1 MADQRPTDRT
11 RGGARTDSAAEE
23 RPSLRCR
30 VLGHDYAF
38 STEGATLRWQCT
50 RDCHAGGSKTYRTPE
65 EAVRYAAAF
74 NRRDTDDLGRRAPLV
89 GLFPLRLWRKM
100 HRR

>member
-1 MADQRPTDRT
+1 MADQRPTDGT
-11 RGGARTDSAAEE
+11 RPGVSTGSAAGE

-38 STEGATLRWQCT
+38 STEGATLRWQCI
-50 RDCHAGGSKTYRTPE
+50 RDCHAGGSKTYRS
-65 EAVRYAAAF
+65 EAEAARCAAAF

-100 HRR
+100 RRR